1 MQNDNNRPRYRK
13 LYADMIRDKYP
24 EKMSLC
30 NTLLQKENWTALDV
44 IHISQL
50 LFDEDKD
57 RKGIAGDQKHR
68 SYDLKSI
75 RQILDYQIKNK
86 LNNKQVAMKYR
97 LSRNSVSKWKKLL
110 QEQNEEK
117 NV

>member
-1 MQNDNNRPRYRK
+1 MQDDNKRPRYRK
-13 LYADMIRDKYP
+13 LYTDMIRDKYP
-24 EKMSLC
+24 EKMSVC

-50 LFDEDKD
+50 LFGEDKD
-57 RKGIAGDQKHR
+57 RKGIASDQKHR

-75 RQILDYQIKNK
+75 REILDCQVENK
-86 LNNKQVAMKYR
+86 LNNKQIANKYR
-97 LSRNSVSKWKKLL
+97 LSRNSVSKWKKLFR
-110 QEQNEEK
+110 EQYEEK